1 MKKLIFIVLAVL
13 IILLVGY
20 AGVASLDRRFDE
32 TKIESEGIFGREVQ
46 RETGAILLSN
56 SPVQNDTEVVECP
69 QTDIKEGE
77 VAETAQL
84 PLDGDDEIRL
94 GGVNFIT
101 SLGSGLEEVKLK
113 GMLVFVYFRSES
125 CGWCKKFEAEVL
137 TDQRVVSVL
146 EDSYVS
152 VSIEVN
158 RQKEITSDY
167 KVRGT
172 PTLIFLDDELK
183 EIERIPGYVDA
194 ETFVSILNKIKS
206 D

>member
-101 SLGSGLEEVKLK
+101 SLGSGLEEVKLNSR
-113 GMLVFVYFRSES
+113 LVFVYFRSES

-158 RQKEITSDY
+158 RQKDVTTDY

-194 ETFVSILNKIKS
+194 DTFVSLLNKIKS
-206 D
+206 N

>member
-94 GGVNFIT
+94 GSVDFIT
-101 SLGSGLEEVKLK
+101 YLGSGLEEVKLNSR
-113 GMLVFVYFRSES
+113 LVFVYFRSES

-194 ETFVSILNKIKS
+194 DTFVSILNKIKS
-206 D
+206 N